1 MTQYDDQNPS
11 NRNDRSAPQNQSQEH
26 GGGRDP
32 SHIAYAVKDQG
43 RDKKSIWT
51 RIGASWPHRDGDG
64 MDVQL
69 DATPVDG
76 RLTLRAFR
84 REEYEAR
91 RAQNGGQSRDR
102 TQSRDH

>member
-1 MTQYDDQNPS
+1 MSDTDHS
-11 NRNDRSAPQNQSQEH
+11 NDRREDPRAPSQTRDDAERDA
-26 GGGRDP
+26 GRDP
-32 SHIAYAVKDQG
+32 SHIAYTVRDQG
-43 RDKKSIWT
+43 ADKKSVWT

-84 REEYEAR
+84 REEYERAR
-91 RAQNGGQSRDR
+91 ETGQRRSDRGPSRGR
-102 TQSRDH
+102 